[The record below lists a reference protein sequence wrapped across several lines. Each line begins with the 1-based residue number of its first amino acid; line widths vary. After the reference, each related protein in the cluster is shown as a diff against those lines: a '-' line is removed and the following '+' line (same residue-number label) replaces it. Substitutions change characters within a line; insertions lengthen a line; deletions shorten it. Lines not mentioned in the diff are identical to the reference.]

1 MSAFGFDQEVTVTK
15 VFSQMEGGAIFTS
28 VTSDGEVVRVK
39 YQGRDVI
46 PLPGDTFHI
55 KGQWKNYTDKY
66 RRIHHQVDSKIMK
79 RRVVVGDLLGP
90 WLQRIPNIG
99 PERGKR
105 LLDRFGHD
113 LVTVLKDATRM
124 AEIAETI
131 EPNKPALAARLA
143 AQIYAAMVSKTAA
156 DQVKVAEAEFLAYLE
171 KIGLREPRTAFRLWR
186 FMAGS
191 NAPEQLL
198 KNPYVP
204 AHLMD
209 WSVADRLGKRLLR
222 ESEVSENLDVHP
234 ARLMG
239 ALASVWRELIGNG
252 DSAASE
258 QCVRE
263 MLVDRGVDP
272 DLALAHARC
281 LHHLYE
287 SGDLIRAPGAAWIE
301 NEVARA
307 FERIESYPP
316 TIPVPHDAAI
326 DKIIGDGERATDLR
340 LTDEQ
345 RDSLRKLL
353 HNPIGVLQGGA
364 GTGKTTVMK
373 VLAYCWER
381 LGGNVVMGALAGKA
395 ALQLSRGASTHNCPR
410 LAYTLARLIGMLEEQ
425 AFLNVE
431 TRSKRR
437 PDVTFDS
444 MTLLVIDEAG
454 MMDTPTL
461 HRILAL
467 LPTGARL
474 LFVGDCGQLFPIGF
488 GKVFHDLVADGTRVV
503 RLTKILRQANDSVIP
518 HVANQV
524 HCGITPSL
532 QEWRGEAKG
541 VFTVHVNQ
549 RERVQRELH
558 GVDFLVVAALRNTVA
573 SINESE
579 AEARQDQHVPTRRLG
594 PLATVAVGD
603 PIVITVNRY
612 KHGLFNGL
620 LGVVT
625 EISEARVQVRFDGE
639 SESRDLP
646 EEAEGDVELAYAIT
660 CHKAQGSSA
669 NTVMVLVEATS
680 LATREWLY
688 TAVTRAKQLV
698 LLVIGESGDLERAVA
713 RRTVRTTGFRVGE
726 AKGCQGT
733 VE

>member
-1 MSAFGFDQEVTVTK
+1 VSAFGFDQEVTVTK
-15 VFSQMEGGAIFTS
+15 VFSQMEGGTIFTS
-28 VTSDGEVVRVK
+28 VTPNGEVVRVK

-46 PLPGDTFHI
+46 PLPGDTFHV
-55 KGQWKNYTDKY
+55 KGQWGNYTDKY
-66 RRIHHQVDSKIMK
+66 RRIHQQVDSKIMK
-79 RRVVVGDLLGP
+79 RRVVVGELLGP

-113 LVTVLKDATRM
+113 LVTVLKDAKRM
-124 AEIAETI
+124 AEVAGTI

-143 AQIYAAMVSKTAA
+143 AQLYAAMVSKSAA
-156 DQVKVAEAEFLAYLE
+156 EQMKIAEAEFLSHLE

-186 FMAGS
+186 FMAGP
-191 NAPEQLL
+191 NASERLL
-198 KNPYVP
+198 RNPYVP

-209 WSVADRLGKRLLR
+209 WSIADRLGKRLLR
-222 ESEVSENLDVHP
+222 ESEVSENVDVHP

-263 MLVDRGVDP
+263 MLVKRAVDP
-272 DLALAHARC
+272 DLALENAR
-281 LHHLYE
+281 LLQHLYE

-301 NEVARA
+301 DEVVRA
-307 FERIESYPP
+307 FARIESTPP
-316 TIPVPHDAAI
+316 SVHIPHDTAL
-326 DKIIGDGERATDLR
+326 DKIIRDGEMATDLR

-345 RDSLRKLL
+345 RDALRKLL
-353 HNPIGVLQGGA
+353 HHPIAVLQGGA

-395 ALQLSRGASTHNCPR
+395 ALQLSRGASSHNCPR

-425 AFLNVE
+425 ERQTAKASSP
-431 TRSKRR
+431 RQ
-437 PDVTFDS
+437 PDVTFDA

-461 HRILAL
+461 HRILTL
-467 LPTGARL
+467 LPSGARL
-474 LFVGDCGQLFPIGF
+474 LLAGDDGQLFPIGF
-488 GKVFHDLVADGTRVV
+488 GKVFHDLVVDGTRVAK
-503 RLTKILRQANDSVIP
+503 LTKILRQADDSVIP
-518 HVANQV
+518 LVANQI
-524 HCGITPSL
+524 HSGITPNL
-532 QEWRGEAKG
+532 LEWRGEAKG
-541 VFTVHVNQ
+541 VFTVHPNR

-573 SINESE
+573 GINETE
-579 AEARQDQHVPTRRLG
+579 ADARRDQNKPTRRLG
-594 PLATVAVGD
+594 PLATVAVDD
-603 PIVITVNRY
+603 PIVMTVNRY

-625 EISEARVQVRFDGE
+625 DIYGERVQAQFDGE
-639 SESRDLP
+639 SEPRDLP

-669 NTVMVLVEATS
+669 NTAMVLVEATS

-688 TAVTRAKQLV
+688 TALTRARQLV
-698 LLVIGESGDLERAVA
+698 LLVVGNTADLERAVES
-713 RRTVRTTGFRVGE
+713 RTMRTTGFRVCK
-726 AKGCQGT
+726 AKGCRGS

>member
-1 MSAFGFDQEVTVTK
+1 MSEFGFDQEVTVTK

-28 VTSDGEVVRVK
+28 VTPDGEIVRVK

-46 PLPGDTFHI
+46 PLPGDTFHV
-55 KGQWKNYTDKY
+55 KGQWKSYTDNY
-66 RRIHHQVDSKIMK
+66 RRVHQQVDSKIMK
-79 RRVVVGDLLGP
+79 RRVVVGELLGP

-99 PERGKR
+99 HERGRR
-105 LLDRFGHD
+105 LINRFGHD
-113 LVTVLKDATRM
+113 LMTILKDATHM
-124 AEIAETI
+124 AEVAETI

-143 AQIYAAMVSKTAA
+143 AQIYAAMVSKTAG
-156 DQVKVAEAEFLAYLE
+156 DQMKVAEAEFLGHLE

-186 FMAGS
+186 FMAGP
-191 NAPEQLL
+191 NASERLL

-209 WSVADRLGKRLLR
+209 WSIADRLGKRLLR
-222 ESEVSENLDVHP
+222 ESEVSETLDVHP

-258 QCVRE
+258 QCIRE
-263 MLVDRGVDP
+263 MLVERGVDP
-272 DLALAHARC
+272 DLALAQARR
-281 LHHLYE
+281 LQHLYE

-301 NEVARA
+301 DEVARA
-307 FERIESYPP
+307 FDRIESTPP
-316 TIPVPHDAAI
+316 TVLVPHDTTL
-326 DKIIGDGERATDLR
+326 DKIIGDGECATDLR

-345 RDSLRKLL
+345 HDAIRKLL
-353 HNPIGVLQGGA
+353 HHPIGVLQGGA
-364 GTGKTTVMK
+364 GVGKTTVMK

-395 ALQLSRGASTHNCPR
+395 ALQLSRGASTHECPR
-410 LAYTLARLIGMLEEQ
+410 LAYTLARLIGMFEECDLY
-425 AFLNVE
+425 AEDV
-431 TRSKRR
+431 SKRR
-437 PDVTFDS
+437 PDVTCDAK
-444 MTLLVIDEAG
+444 TLLIIDEAG

-461 HRILAL
+461 YRILKL

-474 LFVGDCGQLFPIGF
+474 LLAGDDGQLFPIGF
-488 GKVFHDLVADGTRVV
+488 GKVFHDLVADGTRVAK
-503 RLTKILRQANDSVIP
+503 LTKILRQADDSAIP
-518 HVANQV
+518 HVANLIRS
-524 HCGITPSL
+524 GITPSL
-532 QEWRGEAKG
+532 REWRGEAKG
-541 VFTVHVNQ
+541 VFAVPLNQ
-549 RERVQRELH
+549 RELVQRELH
-558 GVDFLVVAALRNTVA
+558 STEFLLVAALRNTVA
-573 SINESE
+573 SINETE
-579 AEARQDQHVPTRRLG
+579 ADARRDQTTPTRRLG

-603 PIVITVNRY
+603 PVVITVNRY

-625 EISEARVQVRFDGE
+625 DISGERVQVRFDGE
-639 SESRDLP
+639 SEPRDLP

-688 TAVTRAKQLV
+688 TAVTRARQLV
-698 LLVIGESGDLERAVA
+698 LLVVGNTVELERAVA
-713 RRTVRTTGFRVGE
+713 RRTVRTTGFRVGK
-726 AKGCQGT
+726 AKGYQGT